1 VEIMLTSVMKQ
12 YMKYIYLLA
21 DPTDQAI
28 PLQVAYALGVYPST
42 VSKMT
47 RKLANHGLIKY
58 EHYGKLH
65 LTKEGKQLGQT
76 LVKHHEILEQ
86 FLRIMGIKDTYL
98 RKELEEI
105 EFNVGPYLIE
115 RIELLNQYFSQD
127 KTRIHSFYQFC
138 NQ

>member
-1 VEIMLTSVMKQ
+1 MLTSVMKQ
-12 YMKYIYLLA
+12 YMKHIYLLA
-21 DPTDQAI
+21 DPTDQVV
-28 PLQVAYALGVYPST
+28 PLQVAHALGVYPST

-76 LVKHHEILEQ
+76 LVIQHEILEQ
-86 FLRIMGIKDTYL
+86 FLRIMGIKDAYL
-98 RKELEEI
+98 KKELEEI
-105 EFNVGPYLIE
+105 ELNVGPYLME
-115 RIELLNQYFSQD
+115 RIEFLNQYFSQD
-127 KTRIHSFYQFC
+127 KSRVQSFYQFC

>member
-1 VEIMLTSVMKQ
+1 MLTSVMKQ
-12 YMKYIYLLA
+12 YMKHIYLLA
-21 DPTDQAI
+21 DPTDQVV
-28 PLQVAYALGVYPST
+28 PSQVANVLGVNPST

-47 RKLANHGLIKY
+47 RKLANHGMIKY
-58 EHYGKLH
+58 EYYGKLH

-86 FLRIMGIKDTYL
+86 FLRTMGIKDTYL

-105 EFNVGPYLIE
+105 ELNVSPYLIE
-115 RIELLNQYFSQD
+115 RIGILNQYFSQD
-127 KTRIHSFYQFC
+127 KSRIQSFYQFC